1 MLNSYAKRH
10 LLTGWQFMGFI
21 IFVTMSY
28 HVQTTLSERI
38 LYEDNHLIVINKM
51 VGEIVQGDITGDTPL
66 SEAIKAFLK
75 VRDAKP
81 GNVFLGV
88 PHRLD
93 RPVSG
98 ICLFAKTSKALER
111 MNKMFNQGTVSKTY
125 LALVANKPAQ
135 DEALLVHY
143 LTRNEKQNKSYAL
156 DEPEQ
161 GAKEARLRYKYLKSI
176 RNYHLLE
183 IELLTG
189 RHHQIRC
196 QLAAMGSPIKG
207 DLKYGASRPNQDG
220 GISLHA
226 FRLAF
231 VHPVTREPVVFVSP
245 WSVFGKKVTD
255 SQ

>member
-1 MLNSYAKRH
+1 
-10 LLTGWQFMGFI
+10 LLTGWQFTGLT

-28 HVQTTLSERI
+28 AILTDLVTRI
-38 LYEDNHLIVINKM
+38 LYEDNHLIVVNKR

-66 SEAIKAFLK
+66 SEALKQFLK
-75 VRDAKP
+75 ERDAKP
-81 GNVFLGV
+81 GNVFVGV

-98 ICLFAKTSKALER
+98 LCLFAKTSKALGR
-111 MNKMFNQGTVSKTY
+111 MNRMFNQGVVTKTY
-125 LALVANKPAQ
+125 LALVKNKPVQ

-156 DEPEQ
+156 DKPAH
-161 GAKEARLRYKYLKSI
+161 GAKEARLRYKVLGSI

-183 IELLTG
+183 IELMTG

-196 QLAAMGSPIKG
+196 QLAAMGCPIKG
-207 DLKYGASRPNQDG
+207 DLKYGAGHANPDG

-226 FRLAF
+226 YRLAF
-231 VHPVTREPVVFVSP
+231 IHPVSREPVQIVAP